1 MYHILLMA
9 LLGDSS
15 STREMLNGFVPSS
28 LETRTKQTNVS
39 FFNPFL
45 AVGGRGRC
53 RADWTMMMG
62 RCGKL
67 LLFLLQWFLSQPA
80 GVMSSTSNK
89 GRRRPADLLLK
100 MHELYTR
107 QPPHDTSLYDL
118 LEVSPNATYAEIAK
132 SYRQIT
138 RRLHP
143 DKQVGRRRRKKGGG
157 HNAVVGTDNTNDNE
171 DIDGRPDQKLARVRA
186 AYEILKHDSRRL
198 PYHRHGLLNPMDA
211 VYILTGKHSV
221 GGGSQQLYPRHGVL
235 AVDDDHSDDE
245 HEKHVLQM
253 ELLELMGYYNYIDI
267 HHQRKR
273 FPFFSD
279 QRPSSFSGD
288 YHPEQR
294 SKRDRVHFIAA
305 SLLERLVPVIEGS
318 LPEHVFLDHLIQQCD
333 RWKSLPLGAQIVRCI
348 GRAYRYEGERFLRQ
362 GMPLASVQDGM
373 RSMMRQA
380 KYFAHAA
387 VAGGRVVLEERKVV
401 AAQQQQTTTSPH
413 LAINDRPGQH
423 WEDDTEEES
432 ELLLSCETIHKQ
444 ELDQAHQAV
453 LESLQVEA
461 LWKICKI
468 DLDRT
473 IRTACHVLLDGP
485 PPTAPTTTGWIGQKN
500 GNAVLAHH
508 GRIQLALLLVRMGN
522 IMVHRSKEG
531 TAWME

>member
-1 MYHILLMA
+1 
-9 LLGDSS
+9 
-15 STREMLNGFVPSS
+15 
-28 LETRTKQTNVS
+28 
-39 FFNPFL
+39 
-45 AVGGRGRC
+45 
-53 RADWTMMMG
+53 MMG
-62 RCGKL
+62 HCGEL
-67 LLFLLQWFLSQPA
+67 LLCFLLQYFLSLPS
-80 GVMSSTSNK
+80 GVMSSTSK
-89 GRRRPADLLLK
+89 SHRRRPADLLLK
-100 MHELYTR
+100 MHELYIR

-143 DKQVGRRRRKKGGG
+143 DKVGRRRRKKGGG
-157 HNAVVGTDNTNDNE
+157 HNAVVGTDNPNDN
-171 DIDGRPDQKLARVRA
+171 DDNGRPDQLLARVRA

-211 VYILTGKHSV
+211 VYILTGKNS
-221 GGGSQQLYPRHGVL
+221 GPQQQYPRRVL
-235 AVDDDHSDDE
+235 AVDDGDHDDE

-253 ELLELMGYYNYIDI
+253 ELLELMGYYHYNENL
-267 HHQRKR
+267 HQRRKK
-273 FPFFSD
+273 FPFITDHLDDF
-279 QRPSSFSGD
+279 P
-288 YHPEQR
+288 HPER

-305 SLLERLVPVIEGS
+305 SLLERLIPVIEGS

-401 AAQQQQTTTSPH
+401 AAQQQQTTSPPPH
-413 LAINDRPGQH
+413 PAIHDRPVQH
-423 WEDDTEEES
+423 WEDDDTEET
-432 ELLLSCETIHKQ
+432 ELLLSSETVHKQ

-485 PPTAPTTTGWIGQKN
+485 ATTTTTGWIGQKN